1 MWLTIGSITILI
13 LLSLL
18 KGVKK
23 IKKEVAETGGMKIK
37 YASLIK
43 SLSEGDSRIKIY
55 SETSTAIRLGLQ
67 GLGGYVRFDLQQGF
81 GVVVIEQVSE
91 NNVFGVQKLEWKF
104 AEEMNQEKMFETI
117 CKDIAKSNEQMD
129 KNIATKYG
137 EQ

>member
-81 GVVVIEQVSE
+81 GVVVIE
-91 NNVFGVQKLEWKF
+91 
-104 AEEMNQEKMFETI
+104 
-117 CKDIAKSNEQMD
+117 
-129 KNIATKYG
+129 
-137 EQ
+137 